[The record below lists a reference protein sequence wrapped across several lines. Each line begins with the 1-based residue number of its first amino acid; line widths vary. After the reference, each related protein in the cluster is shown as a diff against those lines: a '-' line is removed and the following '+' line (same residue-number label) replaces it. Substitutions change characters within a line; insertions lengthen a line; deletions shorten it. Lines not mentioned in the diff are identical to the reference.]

1 MKRLK
6 ITGLFVFLLSSI
18 NLFGSTEVS
27 SDACLVTVFGV
38 NNCGNLVVLRAAA
51 WTTGD
56 NTSHE
61 KLCDYARWAADVKLN
76 SYTCAE
82 ESAPQL
88 PYLT

>member
-27 SDACLVTVFGV
+27 SDACIVSVLGV
-38 NNCGNLVVLRAAA
+38 NNCGNLVLLRAVA
-51 WTTGD
+51 WTEGG
-56 NTSHE
+56 NTSQE
-61 KLCDYARWAADVKLN
+61 RLCDAARDAANERLN
-76 SYTCAE
+76 SYSCE
-82 ESAPQL
+82 DSPAPEL